1 MPESMQ
7 DRELDQLLGYRDT
20 VQADAFILGVMHRV
34 QRERRSRRVI
44 LAVFGLIGAV
54 FGMAGAL
61 LLSEPIARVFTS
73 LPLTGTMQ
81 AVLVGVAGVA
91 FYGWA
96 MNEDISLDT

>member
-44 LAVFGLIGAV
+44 LAVFGLVGAV

-61 LLSEPIARVFTS
+61 LLSEPIARTFTN

-81 AVLVGVAGVA
+81 AVLIGVAAVA

>member
-44 LAVFGLIGAV
+44 LAVFGLVGAV

-61 LLSEPIARVFTS
+61 LLSEPIARAFTD

-81 AVLVGVAGVA
+81 AVLIGVAAVA